1 MYFNIPRV
9 AQIAGSSTD
18 AVIAAAR
25 IGGVRII
32 GNYLWFSEGT
42 MPLWFG
48 EELVLARDAER
59 AAAQRRQ
66 RAAQAQ
72 TGSPY
77 PTLPPEVA
85 RPVAAPRQFHGHFA
99 KDIHP

>member
-1 MYFNIPRV
+1 MARKKSFQRGAYFEIACV
-9 AQIAGSSTD
+9 ARIAGSSTE

-25 IGGVRII
+25 VNGVRII

-48 EELVLARDAER
+48 EELVLNRDAER
-59 AAAQRRQ
+59 AAAQRRE

-77 PTLPPEVA
+77 PNP
-85 RPVAAPRQFHGHFA
+85 AA
-99 KDIHP
+99 